1 MKKKWGTLLLALPIT
16 LAAATSGV
24 VRAEAGSKFE
34 GTDGCGV
41 VVKKGCPIE
50 IEREEIR
57 MQISELAASSSDM
70 VCPSVV
76 NTTYEFYNPTGE
88 DTELCLYLPAF
99 DACAY
104 AGIDTSLLPKTTFR
118 TGKGEEL
125 SPRYRFTFRSVFSF
139 DAEAEV
145 DRIEDVRR
153 SDQFFSPDLPVTRTF
168 YRLKRTASEGRAYA
182 QLILKYNPAR
192 TRIYFDNR
200 FGGAKTVVEDGLV
213 RLTWE
218 TEETDAEIEV
228 CVFGDAAET
237 VDAFVSTDG
246 EGKMRASDAS
256 FTRSEEA
263 AESFSAFVSRMK
275 GDGKPLICEEDWYNL
290 FLDLLSSRG
299 NRFGLI
305 YVPTEWISEGRL
317 RTWYEYKLSVP
328 AGEHIMAETSTPL
341 LPTAFGSG
349 PVFRFDYLLSPA
361 RRFAAVKNLDIYIET
376 PFYLGYS
383 NFSFRREEGGY
394 HFEREELPIGELS
407 FALASSEEAYASGQS
422 AGSGLSPS
430 MKLAVIL
437 LSVLAGGALVAGV
450 AALLIVKLRKKRFS
464 QKH

>member
-1 MKKKWGTLLLALPIT
+1 MKRYWGTLLFALPFT
-16 LAAATSGV
+16 LAAVSGGV
-24 VRAEAGSKFE
+24 IRAEAGSKFE

-57 MQISELAASSSDM
+57 MQISELPASSSDM

-76 NTTYEFYNPTGE
+76 NTTYEFYNPTEE
-88 DTELCLYLPAF
+88 DEELSLYLPAV
-99 DACAY
+99 DVCAY
-104 AGIDTSLLPKTTFR
+104 AGLDPSLLEKMTLQ
-118 TGKGEEL
+118 TGDGETV
-125 SPRYRFTFRSVFSF
+125 SPTCRFTFKSVFSF

-145 DRIEDVRR
+145 DRIEDGRR
-153 SDQFFSPDLPVTRTF
+153 KDAFFSPDLPATRIL
-168 YRLKRTASEGRAYA
+168 YRLTRTASREQGYA

-192 TRIYFDNR
+192 THIFFDNR

-218 TEETDAEIEV
+218 TAKTDAEIGV

-237 VDAFVSTDG
+237 VDAFVSTDS
-246 EGKMRASDAS
+246 EGKKRAEDAA
-256 FTRSEEA
+256 FAKSEEIG
-263 AESFSAFVSRMK
+263 ESFSAFASQMLEGSKLVI
-275 GDGKPLICEEDWYNL
+275 GEEDWYNL
-290 FLDLLSSRG
+290 FLDLLTSRCD
-299 NRFGLI
+299 RFGLI

-328 AGEHIMAETSTPL
+328 AKKRVTAETSTPL
-341 LPTAFGSG
+341 LPTSFGGG
-349 PVFRFDYLLSPA
+349 PIFRFDYLLSPA
-361 RRFAAVKNLDIYIET
+361 RRFAAVKNLTIRIET

-383 NFSFRREEGGY
+383 NLNFGREEGGY
-394 HFEREELPIGELS
+394 RFEREELPIGELS
-407 FALASSEEAYASGQS
+407 FALASSEEVYAS
-422 AGSGLSPS
+422 AGKVSGGLSPS

-450 AALLIVKLRKKRFS
+450 ATLLIVKLRKRRLS